1 MCFFYYRLY
10 SKVLAIR
17 YLCVGLNNV
26 KKNSDLLV
34 IVMTAD
40 ENLILRQFPP
50 ACYPEIAVLP
60 RQYSNREFRIFSQHG
75 SRLANDQQR
84 TIIKYAFGNFL
95 FGKSSLIL
103 EKAMKITL
111 FIYKRKTWKVR
122 TKNAEFIV
130 SRKRDRTEAYE
141 E

>member
-1 MCFFYYRLY
+1 M
-10 SKVLAIR
+10 AQ
-17 YLCVGLNNV
+17 GLPMTN
-26 KKNSDLLV
+26 KELLSN
-34 IVMTAD
+34 MT
-40 ENLILRQFPP
+40 L
-50 ACYPEIAVLP
+50 V
-60 RQYSNREFRIFSQHG
+60 
-75 SRLANDQQR
+75 
-84 TIIKYAFGNFL
+84 TFL
-95 FGKSSLIL
+95 FGKNSLIL